1 MTTNVPEE
9 SGGRTLELPIL
20 SLRNTVIFPSGISPL
35 TVGRPLSLAAAEAA
49 LGTEEKL
56 LGVVAQR
63 DDNETEATSANLYRV
78 GTLVVINRMMR
89 SPGTEDVLH
98 LIVQGQERFR
108 IVGFTEQTPYLKAT
122 VEILPEPVREKTP
135 EVEALQR
142 NIQALVQKA
151 LQLLP
156 NVPTEIRNIIMQT
169 DDAVRLAY
177 FLGSV
182 LELEVTQEQA
192 LLEADTEIE
201 LLRLMHTYLAR
212 EVEVLEIRSKISNQ
226 AQ

>member
-1 MTTNVPEE
+1 MTTNIPEE
-9 SGGRTLELPIL
+9 SEVRTLELPIL
-20 SLRNTVIFPSGISPL
+20 PLRNTVIFPSGISPL
-35 TVGRPLSLAAAEAA
+35 TVGRSLSLAAAEAA

-63 DDNETEATSANLYRV
+63 DNSETDATSANLYRI

-108 IVGFTEQTPYLKAT
+108 IIGFTEQTPYLKAR
-122 VEILPEPVREKTP
+122 VEILPEPTREQTP

-156 NVPTEIRNIIMQT
+156 NVPTEIRNIIVQS

-177 FLGSV
+177 FLGSM
-182 LELEVTQEQA
+182 L
-192 LLEADTEIE
+192 D
-201 LLRLMHTYLAR
+201 
-212 EVEVLEIRSKISNQ
+212 
-226 AQ
+226 